1 MDNNW
6 LLGALCHSLVMQFVC
21 WYTWWII
28 IGFLCYSLVMQFVC
42 RCTCVDNNWL
52 LVLFSGYA
60 VCLQVHLRG

>member
-6 LLGALCHSLVMQFVC
+6 LLGALCH
-21 WYTWWII
+21 
-28 IGFLCYSLVMQFVC
+28 SLVMQFVC

-60 VCLQVHLRG
+60 VCLLVHLVDNNWLLVLFSGYAVCLQVHLRG

>member
-6 LLGALCHSLVMQFVC
+6 LLGALCYSLVMQFVC
-21 WYTWWII
+21 WY
-28 IGFLCYSLVMQFVC
+28 
-42 RCTCVDNNWL
+42 TCVDNNWL